1 MDLPGVRITRAHELI
16 KSPSEMNKVGR
27 AVKGSASY
35 LYSNLI
41 IKGSRT
47 SFMRSHVFIP
57 FQGSETDLI
66 LNGKKYE
73 NRDYKSAERL

>member
-1 MDLPGVRITRAHELI
+1 MVIRLPGVRITRAHELI

-41 IKGSRT
+41 IKGSRSGT
-47 SFMRSHVFIP
+47 GAAVP
-57 FQGSETDLI
+57 
-66 LNGKKYE
+66 
-73 NRDYKSAERL
+73 

>member
-1 MDLPGVRITRAHELI
+1 MGKRWQKICLTQSRSWLLDLPGVRITRAHELI

-41 IKGSRT
+41 IKGSRSGT
-47 SFMRSHVFIP
+47 GAAVP
-57 FQGSETDLI
+57 
-66 LNGKKYE
+66 
-73 NRDYKSAERL
+73 